1 MMSLFAARYG
11 EAFVSGLDKRAMLGQ
26 VTRLLEAAPV
36 EVLRRP
42 KDRNRLAESATMVID
57 SLQ

>member
-1 MMSLFAARYG
+1 
-11 EAFVSGLDKRAMLGQ
+11 MLGQ